1 MEEILEEV
9 RRWIR
14 KADDDLTVAKE
25 MLNFQKRI
33 PWVICFHAQQAVEKY
48 LKAFLIFQQIDFRKT
63 HDTSELLNLCIQAD
77 QNLEKLQNLKIEKLT
92 YYTVESRYPGFY
104 EPDLEDA
111 KEALLIA
118 ENVRELVLKRL
129 GFL

>member
-1 MEEILEEV
+1 
-9 RRWIR
+9 
-14 KADDDLTVAKE
+14 VAKE

-92 YYTVESRYPGFY
+92 YYAVESRYPGFY

-129 GFL
+129 EFL

>member
-33 PWVICFHAQQAVEKY
+33 PWIICSHAQQAVEKY

-92 YYTVESRYPGFY
+92 YYAVESRYPGFY

-111 KEALLIA
+111 EEALLIA

>member
-33 PWVICFHAQQAVEKY
+33 PWVICFHAQQVVEKY

-92 YYTVESRYPGFY
+92 YYAVESRYPGFY